1 MVCWSARGLI
11 VRHVFCAC
19 HAVVELSRNNNALL
33 SARLSQAN
41 TGCGH
46 RAMRVTTLHLFP
58 GGSMF
63 WLSNSRS
70 TKNRISCFFAAI
82 SSAFRRF
89 SLIFVLC
96 VSPFGAVSAALDEGM
111 TVPLLT
117 LHADGQTL
125 ELTQEQ
131 LLALPQQRITTTAA
145 WLEGT
150 KVFEGPLVRDVLA
163 LLDVELG
170 ATTTV
175 TLRTLDDYEITVSLE
190 DYLSW
195 DVIIAH
201 SMDGTALSL
210 LDYGPLWVVYPRDD
224 HAALQDSRFDHRWA
238 WMLNSITVKP

>member
-1 MVCWSARGLI
+1 
-11 VRHVFCAC
+11 
-19 HAVVELSRNNNALL
+19 
-33 SARLSQAN
+33 
-41 TGCGH
+41 
-46 RAMRVTTLHLFP
+46 
-58 GGSMF
+58 MF
-63 WLSNSRS
+63 GLSNSRS
-70 TKNRISCFFAAI
+70 MKNRDNRFLAAN
-82 SSAFRRF
+82 SAIFRRF

-96 VSPFGAVSAALDEGM
+96 LPSFGAVSAALDERGA
-111 TVPLLT
+111 TAPLLT
-117 LHADGQTL
+117 LRTDGQTL

-131 LLALPQQRITTTAA
+131 LLALPQQRVATTAA
-145 WLEGT
+145 WLQGA

-224 HAALQDSRFDHRWA
+224 HAVLQDSRFDHRWA